1 MVVKLDLRINKQE
14 SAAEQE
20 KNGRHYLLFSLAA
33 VFTLTFMLLFSMTCW
48 KFYSILGERA
58 DIAQSMRINGER
70 MAAMD
75 KEYERLSQQSA
86 AIEAKLDYSLGDVP
100 SVEFLYELNN
110 KLIDG
115 VVVES
120 LTMTAAAATIK
131 GVAFADEEV
140 LQFSDD
146 LLSAATVASVS
157 LPAIST
163 AQRNGVKLR
172 AFSIELKLKPLAEA
186 LKGGGIEKVS
196 APAPKAEDAPTPGES
211 EKTNET
217 EGGGAQ

>member
-1 MVVKLDLRINKQE
+1 
-14 SAAEQE
+14 
-20 KNGRHYLLFSLAA
+20 
-33 VFTLTFMLLFSMTCW
+33 MTCW